1 MRWWHTMAEVSLVK
15 FRFKPGQKQ
24 AWLEWC
30 RELRRRHAEVLETL
44 RNEGVSVEACFL
56 SPNED
61 CGYYF
66 LEVEDFEKAWEAFRK
81 SPFPLDHE
89 HKQRRQS
96 SIEEVEKMEC
106 LMYFQNK

>member
-1 MRWWHTMAEVSLVK
+1 MAEVSLVK
-15 FRFKPGQKQ
+15 FRFRPGQKQ

-30 RELRRRHAEVLETL
+30 RECRRRHEEVLETL

-56 SPNED
+56 SPKED

-66 LEVEDFEKAWEAFRK
+66 LEVEDVEKAGEAFRN
-81 SPFPLDHE
+81 SRFSIDHE
-89 HKQRRQS
+89 HKQRRES